1 LIGDIKITGKMGEL
15 FDYGTEL
22 FEQNVVENWTFL
34 SSKNQEIMYNAVFS
48 SNDRKGILPYFK
60 ISYACDGNKNQTY
73 GVTNVVV
80 SYNNTIVNI
89 HDSQYEEAD
98 PQILDLSFPMG

>member
-1 LIGDIKITGKMGEL
+1 MREVYG
-15 FDYGTEL
+15 YGTEL
-22 FEQNVVENWTFL
+22 FEQNVVENVNSYL
-34 SSKNQEIMYNAVFS
+34 STKNQEIMYNAIIS
-48 SNDRKGILPYFK
+48 SNDIKGIFPYFM

-98 PQILDLSFPMG
+98 PQMLDLSFPMG